1 MPVPCQSHINCK
13 KLEGQLIAILIIAKY
28 SVLLLALILL
38 DLSDVNISS
47 YHIFLFEMSLVSVIL
62 YSASSSISSCTWSY
76 SFMGSFFLT
85 TFLKLMFFR
94 DQLAS
99 HFILQMHPILLHLLH
114 WLQLTFIYTN
124 NSHVWSS
131 STFSLQTSRYMHIS
145 ATRHLHLHVPQ
156 ALQLSTSKMKPNI
169 FVFPSQDLVFLPV
182 VSSPRRLL
190 HLHHCPRQG
199 VILNPI
205 SLIPK
210 SN

>member
-1 MPVPCQSHINCK
+1 M
-13 KLEGQLIAILIIAKY
+13 
-28 SVLLLALILL
+28 
-38 DLSDVNISS
+38 NISS
-47 YHIFLFEMSLVSVIL
+47 YHIFLFEISLVSVIL
-62 YSASSSISSCTWSY
+62 YSASSPISSCICSY

-99 HFILQMHPILLHLLH
+99 HFILQMHPILLYLLH

-124 NSHVWSS
+124 NSQVRSS
-131 STFSLQTSRYMHIS
+131 STFSLQTSRDMHLS

-156 ALQLSTSKMKPNI
+156 ALQLSISKMKPKI
-169 FVFPSQDLVFLPV
+169 FVFLSQDLISLPV

-190 HLHHCPRQG
+190 HLHHCPGQG

-205 SLIPK
+205 SLVPK